1 MDLITT
7 IDQLMSKD
15 NKLRANAEILI
26 SNLIQQDFYD
36 YLEKMC
42 YILAGENYNLNAR
55 QMASTLIK
63 NPIIY
68 LSKYK
73 QAWKDM
79 NSEKKEHIKQLI
91 LSTLGSSIEMIRKSA
106 ASVIASIAK
115 IETPI
120 SEKWSALLPILCQE
134 KFENVSFQLAAIET
148 LGYICEELTKS
159 DILSNEVDQILSAIV
174 LAIKNNLN
182 NQPLVVLGL
191 KALIKVFPLIGA
203 LKMSNKVKNTFLILI
218 IQIFLYIELL

>member
-15 NKLRANAEILI
+15 NKLRTSAEHLI
-26 SNLIQQDFYD
+26 SNLIQQEFYE

-73 QAWKDM
+73 QAWKEM
-79 NSEKKEHIKQLI
+79 NTEKKEHIKQLI
-91 LSTLGSSIEMIRKSA
+91 LSTLGSSNEMIRKSA

-148 LGYICEELTKS
+148 LGYICEELSKS
-159 DILSNEVDQILSAIV
+159 DILPNEVDQILSAIV

-182 NQPLVVLGL
+182 SQPLVVLGL
-191 KALIKVFPLIGA
+191 KALNKVFPLIGA
-203 LKMSNKVKNTFLILI
+203 FKMSNKVRKKNYFFIFFNFL
-218 IQIFLYIELL
+218 FLQLL

>member
-73 QAWKDM
+73 QAWKEM

>member
-1 MDLITT
+1 MDLIST
-7 IDQLMSKD
+7 IDQLMSKE
-15 NKLRANAEILI
+15 NKLRTNAEVAI

-36 YLEKMC
+36 YLDKMC
-42 YILAGENYNLNAR
+42 CILSGENYNLNAR

-68 LSKYK
+68 LSKYQ

-79 NSEKKEHIKQLI
+79 HNDKKENIKQMI
-91 LSTLGSSIEMIRKSA
+91 LATLGSSNEMIRKSA

-120 SEKWSALLPILCQE
+120 SEKWATLLPILCQE
-134 KFENVSFQLAAIET
+134 RFENISFHLAAIET
-148 LGYICEELTKS
+148 LGYICEELSKA
-159 DILSNEVDQILSAIV
+159 DILSSEVDQILSAIV

-182 NQPLVVLGL
+182 NQQLVVLGL
-191 KALIKVFPLIGA
+191 KALNKVFPLIGN
-203 LKMSNKVKNTFLILI
+203 LKMSNKVSF
-218 IQIFLYIELL
+218 